1 MVSQSRTRGRG
12 PDTRIRLRAAA
23 AAEFA
28 ARGFAGATVDRIAAH
43 ARVTKAMVYYHFPS
57 KAALYREI
65 LRDLFA
71 SVADRVAAVHEA
83 GGSPEVQ
90 LAGFIRAI
98 SETALADPTFP
109 PTWLREIADGG
120 RHVDDSVVRQMA
132 RVVGTLTAILREGE
146 AAGVFRA
153 LNPLVV
159 QFGIVGPLL
168 LAAATEPIRANVP
181 SLPIPPLSRDT
192 IAAHVERMALAGLA
206 PLATGG
212 ADAAVS
218 HAQTRPSKVRRKP

>member
-1 MVSQSRTRGRG
+1 MVSQSPRASASRA
-12 PDTRIRLRAAA
+12 RLRAAA

-28 ARGFAGATVDRIAAH
+28 ARGFAGATVDRIASR

-71 SVADRVAAVHEA
+71 SVAERVAAVREA
-83 GGSPEVQ
+83 GGSPQAQ

-98 SETALADPTFP
+98 NETALAEPTFP

-120 RHVDDSVVRQMA
+120 RHVDESVLRQTA
-132 RVVGTLTAILREGE
+132 RVVGTLTEILHDGE
-146 AAGVFRA
+146 AAGVFRP
-153 LNPLVV
+153 LPPLVV

-168 LAAATEPIRANVP
+168 LSAATESLRAN
-181 SLPIPPLSRDT
+181 LPALPLYKISRES

-206 PLATGG
+206 PAAPAG
-212 ADAAVS
+212 AGFAAPDAEKAS
-218 HAQTRPSKVRRKP
+218 RSKSRRSS